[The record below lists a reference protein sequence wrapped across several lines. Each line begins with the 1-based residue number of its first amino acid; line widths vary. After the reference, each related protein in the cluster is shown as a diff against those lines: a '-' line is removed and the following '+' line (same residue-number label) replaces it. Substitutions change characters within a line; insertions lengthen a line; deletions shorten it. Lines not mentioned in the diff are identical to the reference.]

1 MTDETLEKPTI
12 EDAGAPEEPQ
22 GPLHVLIVDDD
33 DVDRE
38 KLSRLLRRCP
48 WDIEVEEATSRCEA
62 LELIRDPDSR
72 FDMVFLDFGLSDG
85 DGRDLLPPIREEL
98 DPDCPIIAVTGHG
111 SAQIAADSIKLG
123 MTEFLTKR
131 MLSTEKVA
139 ASIQE
144 GMAWR
149 HDRRAVRR
157 AEAELTHRSL
167 HDPLTDLPNRTLFF
181 DRLSQAC
188 ARARRSGDSFAVL
201 MVDLDRF
208 KEINDSLGHAA
219 GDVVLQTVGRRLRA
233 HLREVDTVARLGGD
247 EFAILLDNIATV
259 DAAMAM
265 GDKINQLIEQPV
277 LHDNRVLYVGASIG
291 IALCPQLGF
300 TPSALLSSADNA
312 MYEAKAGIA
321 KTCLARSREP
331 EEADALDRKGLLDDL
346 ADAIEARAITWHW
359 QPKIDLRSG
368 VVTGFEALVRW
379 QPGGCGNV
387 SPEQLIRVV
396 EQSPLIEPFTV
407 LCLDTVLGQ
416 FASVQ
421 DDWPGT
427 SISINVSVR
436 MLERPSFVEN
446 VLSAIE
452 CHAVPPERVVLE
464 LTETALIA
472 HPAQARRVVERLH
485 RQGVRLSIDDFG
497 AGFTSFGYLREFTI
511 DEIKIDRSFVSR
523 CTESTF
529 DQSLINSLV
538 VLCES
543 LGVDLVAEGVEDDA
557 VRALLVSLGCPSG
570 QGYGISRPQSFENLC
585 AWMRKW
591 NERPHP
597 AAAITAPALRQTA
610 R

>member
-1 MTDETLEKPTI
+1 MTHDTLGKSDRAALPLESEDEV
-12 EDAGAPEEPQ
+12 
-22 GPLHVLIVDDD
+22 LHVLIVDDD

-48 WDIEVEEATSRCEA
+48 WRMELSEASSRCEA
-62 LELIRDPDSR
+62 LDLIRDPNSR
-72 FDMVFLDFGLSDG
+72 FDVVFLDFGLSDG
-85 DGRDLLPPIREEL
+85 DGRELLPPIREEL

-131 MLSTEKVA
+131 LLSTEKIA
-139 ASIQE
+139 ASIEE

-149 HDRRAVRR
+149 RDRQAMRQ

-188 ARARRSGDSFAVL
+188 ARARRSGDSFAVM

-219 GDVVLQTVGRRLRA
+219 GDVVLQAIGRRLRS
-233 HLREVDTVARLGGD
+233 HLREVDTIARLGGD
-247 EFAILLDNIATV
+247 EFAILLENIATV
-259 DAAMAM
+259 DAATAI
-265 GDKINQLIEQPV
+265 GDKVSQLIEQPI
-277 LHDNRVLYVGASIG
+277 LHDNRVLYVGASLG

-300 TPSALLSSADNA
+300 SPTALLSAADNA
-312 MYEAKAGIA
+312 MYEAKAGIE
-321 KTCLARSREP
+321 KTCLATSQET
-331 EEADALDRKGLLDDL
+331 ENADALDRKGLLDGL
-346 ADAIEARAITWHW
+346 AEAIEERSIAWHW
-359 QPKIDLRSG
+359 QPKIDLVSG
-368 VVTGFEALVRW
+368 DVTGFEALVRW
-379 QPGGCGNV
+379 QPDGCGKV
-387 SPEQLIRVV
+387 SPEQIIRIV

-407 LCLDTVLGQ
+407 LCLDKVLGQ
-416 FASVQ
+416 FATVL
-421 DDWPGT
+421 DAWDKT

-436 MLERPSFVEN
+436 MLERPRFVDN
-446 VLSAIE
+446 VLDSIRN
-452 CHAVPPERVVLE
+452 HQIPPERVILE

-485 RQGVRLSIDDFG
+485 REGVRLSIDDFG

-538 VLCES
+538 VLCTS
-543 LGVDLVAEGVEDDA
+543 LGIDLVAEGIEDDA

-570 QGYGISRPQSFENLC
+570 QGYGISRPLSFENLHS
-585 AWMRKW
+585 WMRKW
-591 NERPHP
+591 NASPHP
-597 AAAITAPALRQTA
+597 VVTTLPVQSRQKA
-610 R
+610 S